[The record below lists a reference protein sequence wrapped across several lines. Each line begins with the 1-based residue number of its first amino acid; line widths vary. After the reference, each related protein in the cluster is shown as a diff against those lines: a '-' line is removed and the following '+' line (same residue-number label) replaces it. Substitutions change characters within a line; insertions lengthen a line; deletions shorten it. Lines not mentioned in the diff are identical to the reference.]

1 MAELKPIVLVTGASA
16 GLGAA
21 LAAAFAARGH
31 SIVLVARREAQL
43 NEVADGIAAAGSERP
58 HVIALDL
65 ALPDAGDR
73 LERALQEAG
82 LEPEIV
88 VNNAGFGML
97 GPAAKL
103 DRTQQLAMVDLNVRI
118 ATDLALRFAD
128 SLARRKGGILNVASV
143 LGFLPGPGMAVY
155 HATKA
160 YLVSFSLAMHQEMKA
175 KGIRV
180 TVLCPGPI
188 ETGFGVRPVGYFA
201 RRLTRPLEHVVRH
214 GVAGFFAGEPVV
226 VPGKDNKILT
236 VLARMLPRW
245 LTLSMVGNSKRRR
258 FEAT

>member
-1 MAELKPIVLVTGASA
+1 MTELKPIVLVTGASA

-21 LAAAFAARGH
+21 LAADFAKRGH
-31 SIVLVARREAQL
+31 SVVLVARREAQL
-43 NEVADGIAAAGSERP
+43 AEVADGIVAAGHGRP
-58 HVIALDL
+58 RTIALDL
-65 ALPDAGDR
+65 TLPDAGDR
-73 LERALQEAG
+73 LAQALLEAG

-88 VNNAGFGML
+88 VNNAGFGLL

-103 DRTQQLAMVDLNVRI
+103 DRGQQLAMVDLNVRI
-118 ATDLALRFAD
+118 ATDLSLRFAD

-160 YLVSFSLAMHQEMKA
+160 YLVSFSLALHQEMKA

-188 ETGFGVRPVGYFA
+188 ETEFGVRPVGYFA
-201 RRLTRPLEHVVRH
+201 KRLQRPLEHVVRH
-214 GVAGFFAGEPVV
+214 GMAGFLAGEPVV
-226 VPGKDNKILT
+226 VPGKDNKVLT
-236 VLARMLPRW
+236 VLARMLPRGW
-245 LTLSMVGNSKRRR
+245 LLSMVGNSKRRQ
-258 FEAT
+258 FEA

>member
-1 MAELKPIVLVTGASA
+1 MAEFKPIVLVTGASA

-21 LAAAFAARGH
+21 LAAGFAERGH
-31 SIVLVARREAQL
+31 NIVLVARREAQL
-43 NEVADGIAAAGSERP
+43 NEVADGIAARGHERP

-65 ALPDAGDR
+65 AAPDAGDR

-88 VNNAGFGML
+88 VNNAGFGLL

-103 DRTQQLAMVDLNVRI
+103 DRAQQLAMVDLNVRI
-118 ATDLALRFAD
+118 ATDLALRFTD

-160 YLVSFSLAMHQEMKA
+160 YLISFSLALHQEMKA

-188 ETGFGVRPVGYFA
+188 ETEFGVRPVGYFA

-214 GVAGFFAGEPVV
+214 GIAGFLAGEAVV
-226 VPGKDNKILT
+226 VPGKDNKVLT
-236 VLARMLPRW
+236 VLARLLPRW
-245 LTLSMVGNSKRRR
+245 LTLSMVGNSKRRH

>member
-31 SIVLVARREAQL
+31 GIVLVARREAEL
-43 NEVADGIAAAGSERP
+43 NDVADGIAAQGHERP

-65 ALPDAGDR
+65 TLPDAGDR
-73 LERALQEAG
+73 LERVLREAG

-103 DRTQQLAMVDLNVRI
+103 DRAQQLAMVDLNVRI

-160 YLVSFSLAMHQEMKA
+160 YLVSFSLALHQEMKA

-188 ETGFGVRPVGYFA
+188 ETGFAVRPVGYFA

-214 GVAGFFAGEPVV
+214 GMAGFLAGEPVV
-226 VPGKDNKILT
+226 VPGRDNKVLT
-236 VLARMLPRW
+236 VLARLLPRW